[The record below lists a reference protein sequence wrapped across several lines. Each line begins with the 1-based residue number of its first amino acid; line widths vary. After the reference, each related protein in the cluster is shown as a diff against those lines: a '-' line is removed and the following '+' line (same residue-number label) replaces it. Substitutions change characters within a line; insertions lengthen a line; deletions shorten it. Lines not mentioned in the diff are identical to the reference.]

1 MSQPTDTGHPPI
13 AASDHD
19 QPTAIDVR
27 AKQALS
33 AAEDAHIV
41 EGAPPPA
48 AGLAPLSRIGDHELL
63 REVGRGGMGVVF
75 QARHTRLGRI
85 VALKMILGGPF
96 AATEDLHRFE
106 TEVAAAARLQH
117 PGIVALY
124 EIGTHAQQPYFSME
138 FISGSSLAQR
148 LALGPMANR
157 RSAAYMEAVARAVH
171 HAHQREII
179 HRDLKPANILLDDH
193 DQPKVTDFGLAK
205 LMMTDSGQTRT
216 GAVLGTPS
224 YMAPEQAAGQRAVT
238 PACDIWSLGAIL
250 YELLTGR
257 PPFRGETAMA
267 TLQQVADK
275 DPVPPRL
282 YDPAINPQLETICL
296 KCLEKEPARRYAT
309 AEALADDLRRY
320 LDEEPIHARR
330 ASALERTWK
339 WCQRQPVLAALSA
352 FTVIAVGGLMVFL
365 LMAEVEERRLRAEAE
380 QAESLAKVRA
390 EAMRHLL
397 YLAEMLRA
405 QQALEQ
411 ADFDRVQ
418 RLLTHWAPQGAQRDL
433 RDWEWHFLHAHSQP
447 PHTLHAHSYQ
457 ASAIVWRPDGKQ
469 FASAGGEPS
478 KPGEI
483 KLWDAS
489 TGKLL
494 ATLQGHKLAITSLA
508 WHPHQNLLASG
519 SFDKTVKFWDTSA
532 HRELI
537 TLAGHT
543 SDVRSVAFD
552 HKGDRLASGGRDKT
566 IRLWKV
572 AQALAGK
579 AEAIALSGHDGDVTA
594 VAFAPGDDLLA
605 SGSVDKTVRLWSLAT
620 LKTMHTLAGYDGPV
634 ECLAFS
640 AGGALLAGG
649 GGKGLGRGEI
659 RIWSPSTGQLIASH
673 FGLSDLIKS
682 LSINATGVLAAGGND
697 GLVRTWD
704 QAQSSECRVF
714 RADRHILEIAFGPDG
729 HTLAVAGASG
739 RVSLFNSSGS
749 LDSLRL
755 SAPRAAHAVAFHPTE
770 KSLAAGGANGSL
782 LVWSL
787 DQPQEPSAFDGHAA
801 TVTSVAFA
809 PAGTSLASGDEDG
822 NILLHDFPQRNQPP
836 TKLSGHGATI
846 RALVF
851 APDGSFL
858 ASASDDDTVRLWD
871 AKGATMRRLL
881 QHANGVRALAVS
893 PNSHW
898 LAAGGADKTIY
909 LWDVH
914 TGTATKLTGHGG
926 TINTLAFS
934 PDGQQLISG
943 SSDKTIRL
951 WSMETRAELPG
962 PEASAAPVL
971 ALAYHP
977 GSGRFASLSQDK
989 MIRVW
994 DVITRQEILELDD
1007 PSGNPRALAFSRDG
1021 RWLAAAS
1028 GAAVRVWDSG
1038 RSITEK

>member
-27 AKQALS
+27 AKQAVS
-33 AAEDAHIV
+33 APEDA
-41 EGAPPPA
+41 PS
-48 AGLAPLSRIGDHELL
+48 AGLAPLSRVGDYELL

-85 VALKMILGGPF
+85 VALKMILGGPL
-96 AATEDLHRFE
+96 AASEDLHRFD
-106 TEVAAAARLQH
+106 TEVAAAANLQH

-124 EIGTHAQQPYFSME
+124 EIGTHSQQPYFSME

-157 RSAAYMEAVARAVH
+157 RAAAYMEAVARAVH
-171 HAHQREII
+171 HAHQRGII

-205 LMMTDSGQTRT
+205 SMMTDSGQTRT

-224 YMAPEQAAGQRAVT
+224 YMAPEQAAGQRAVG

-282 YDPAINPQLETICL
+282 YDPAINPHLETICL

-330 ASALERTWK
+330 ASALGRTLK
-339 WCQRQPVLAALSA
+339 WCQRQPALAALIA
-352 FTVIAVGGLMVFL
+352 VTAIAVGGLMVFL
-365 LMAEVEERRLRAEAE
+365 FMAQADERRLRAEAE
-380 QAESLAKVRA
+380 QSETLAKVRA

-397 YLAEMLRA
+397 YLAEMRRA
-405 QQALEQ
+405 QQALEH

-418 RLLTHWAPQGAQRDL
+418 RLLTHWEPQGTQRDL
-433 RDWEWHFLHAHSQP
+433 RDWEWHFLQAHSQA
-447 PHTLHAHSYQ
+447 PHTLHAHPYQ
-457 ASAIVWRPDGKQ
+457 ASAVAWRPDGKQ

-489 TGKLL
+489 TGKLI
-494 ATLQGHKLAITSLA
+494 ATLQGHQVAITSLA
-508 WHPHQNLLASG
+508 WHPHRNLLASG
-519 SFDKTVKFWDTSA
+519 SFDKTVKLWDTSA
-532 HRELI
+532 HRELA
-537 TLAGHT
+537 TLVGHT
-543 SDVRSVAFD
+543 SDVKSVAFD
-552 HKGDRLASGGRDKT
+552 QQGDRLASASRDKT
-566 IRLWKV
+566 VRLWNV

-579 AEAIALSGHDGDVTA
+579 TKAITLTGHEDEVNA
-594 VAFAPGDDLLA
+594 VAFAPGDDLVA
-605 SGSVDKTVRLWSLAT
+605 SASSDRTVRLWSLTTHEA
-620 LKTMHTLAGYDGPV
+620 LHTLRGYDGPV

-640 AGGALLAGG
+640 PNGLFLAGG

-659 RIWSPSTGQLIASH
+659 KLWNPATGQLLASR
-673 FGLSDLIKS
+673 FGLSDRIKT
-682 LSINATGVLAAGGND
+682 LSINGAGVLAAGGND
-697 GLVRTWD
+697 GLVRVWD
-704 QAQSSECRVF
+704 QVQSSEFRVF
-714 RADRHILEIAFGPDG
+714 RADRHILDIAFSPDG
-729 HTLAVAGASG
+729 RTLAVAGTSG
-739 RVSLFNSSGS
+739 RVSLFNRGGS
-749 LDSLRL
+749 LESLRL
-755 SAPRAAHAVAFHPTE
+755 SAPKAVHAVAFHPTE
-770 KSLAAGGANGSL
+770 KSLVAGGANGTL
-782 LVWSL
+782 LVWNL
-787 DQPQEPSAFDGHAA
+787 DQPQEPSAFDGHTA

-809 PAGTSLASGDEDG
+809 PAGDLLASGDESGD
-822 NILLHDFPQRNQPP
+822 ILLHEFPQRNRPP
-836 TKLSGHGATI
+836 AKLSGHGATI
-846 RALVF
+846 RALTF

-858 ASASDDDTVRLWD
+858 ASASDDDTVRVWD
-871 AKGATMRRLL
+871 TKGGAMRRLL

-893 PNSHW
+893 PDGHW
-898 LAAGGADKTIY
+898 LAAGGSDKTIY

-914 TGTATKLTGHGG
+914 TATVTKLAGHSG
-926 TINTLAFS
+926 TINALAFS

-943 SSDKTIRL
+943 SSDKSIRL
-951 WSMETRAELPG
+951 WSMETKMELPG
-962 PEASAAPVL
+962 PETLAAPVL

-1007 PSGNPRALAFSRDG
+1007 PAGAPRALAFSRDG

-1028 GAAVRVWDSG
+1028 GSAVRVWDSG
-1038 RSITEK
+1038 KSITEK